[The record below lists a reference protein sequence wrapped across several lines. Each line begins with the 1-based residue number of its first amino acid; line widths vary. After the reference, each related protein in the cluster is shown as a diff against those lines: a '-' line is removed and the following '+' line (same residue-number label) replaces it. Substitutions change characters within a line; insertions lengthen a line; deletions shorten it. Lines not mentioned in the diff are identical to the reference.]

1 MTALG
6 SLLAML
12 AGLLRDIAQLTV
24 SPSGLTALALGG
36 AAVLAGAMFAAVLA
50 LLTSVAG
57 RSRATAALPMIR
69 RASALREKS
78 WRAAF
83 LRQRDPDAAGRPRP
97 RAPSA
102 APAAALP
109 WLQLPADPRTSRPPP
124 ALIPCS
130 WKAVSSCRV
139 SLASRWTPRTTVS
152 PV

>member
-1 MTALG
+1 MTVLG
-6 SLLAML
+6 SLLAIL
-12 AGLLRDIAQLTV
+12 AGLLRDLVPSPQLAV
-24 SPSGLTALALGG
+24 SPSGLTALA

-57 RSRATAALPMIR
+57 LSRTTAALPMVR

-83 LRQRDPDAAGRPRP
+83 LRQRDPGAPGRARP

-109 WLQLPADPRTSRPPP
+109 
-124 ALIPCS
+124 C
-130 WKAVSSCRV
+130 
-139 SLASRWTPRTTVS
+139 
-152 PV
+152 